1 MQVLSIQ
8 ECTSGGHA
16 NDVGLSVIHHW
27 YRINQREKWMEQGSC
42 LLWCPNLTNVDKYK
56 GEFGLQIYLLVG
68 FLTVLQVGLKRSL
81 NSLTTNTWVVASPK
95 MLSIL
100 ELASS
105 PLSCISLLVLLFSPS
120 VYFFLSFFL
129 PLAYF
134 FSPLIYSPL
143 SGIQIIIISP
153 SSMQSHFHPKSQG
166 INTFSED
173 SLDTCSRRQIVLDKD
188 FLKALLVLCD
198 YLNFSTSS
206 LISYCLDSQQ

>member
-27 YRINQREKWMEQGSC
+27 YRITQREKWMEQGSC
-42 LLWCPNLTNVDKYK
+42 LLWCPNPTNVDKYK

-81 NSLTTNTWVVASPK
+81 NSLTTNAWVVASPK
-95 MLSIL
+95 TLSIL

-120 VYFFLSFFL
+120 VYFFPLLFLTSCLLLLSPYILSFEWDSNHYHF
-129 PLAYF
+129 AKF
-134 FSPLIYSPL
+134 HAIPL
-143 SGIQIIIISP
+143 S
-153 SSMQSHFHPKSQG
+153 PK
-166 INTFSED
+166 IPRN
-173 SLDTCSRRQIVLDKD
+173 
-188 FLKALLVLCD
+188 
-198 YLNFSTSS
+198 
-206 LISYCLDSQQ
+206 